1 MKVTSHSEPTYS
13 ELGVVHYG
21 VPNMPG
27 AVPGTATQ
35 ALNNSTLPYVLQL
48 AEHGIGA
55 LKQESAIGKG
65 LAIALNVQDGK
76 LVHPSF
82 QKVFPD
88 L

>member
-1 MKVTSHSEPTYS
+1 SARHNEPRPAPYT
-13 ELGVVHYG
+13 
-21 VPNMPG
+21 PG
-27 AVPGTATQ
+27 AVPWTATQ

-65 LAIALNVQDGK
+65 LAIALNVRDGQ
-76 LVHPSF
+76 LVHPAV